1 MSIEMSFTKETLE
14 HYLKELAKE
23 FRRRNHKA
31 VSAEIIL
38 IGGASMLINYG
49 FRDMTYDVDAI
60 IHAESS
66 MKDAINAVGD
76 RYSLPNGWLN
86 TDFRRTKSYTPRLI
100 EVSSYYKT
108 FSNVVFIRTVTSE
121 YLIAMKLMSGRKYK
135 NDQSDIVG
143 ILREHQLRNAPISF
157 DQIDAAVC
165 KLYGDWSEIP
175 AHSKEFIN
183 IVIMVEDYNALY
195 LQCRNEEIESKEIL
209 LDIQEKYPALS
220 NQDDLDNILSKAKKK
235 DKNNDIQG

>member
-1 MSIEMSFTKETLE
+1 MSIEMSFSKETLE
-14 HYLKELAKE
+14 YYLKELAKE

-38 IGGASMLINYG
+38 VGGASMLINYG

-108 FSNVVFIRTVTSE
+108 FSNVVSIRTVTSE

-143 ILREHQLRNAPISF
+143 ILREHQLRNAPVSF

-183 IVIMVEDYNALY
+183 IVIMVENYNALY

-209 LDIQEKYPALS
+209 LDIQEKYPALI
-220 NQDDLDNILSKAKKK
+220 NQDNLDDILSKAKKK
-235 DKNNDIQG
+235 DKNNDIQR